1 MRARFQTRARGK
13 LAMAATLINNTR
25 VVSVTLSAATAGEG
39 RASLLQK
46 PIYKGIEL
54 LAGTP
59 REILV

>member
-1 MRARFQTRARGK
+1 M
-13 LAMAATLINNTR
+13 IDNTR
-25 VVSVTLSAATAGEG
+25 VVFVTLSAATAGEG